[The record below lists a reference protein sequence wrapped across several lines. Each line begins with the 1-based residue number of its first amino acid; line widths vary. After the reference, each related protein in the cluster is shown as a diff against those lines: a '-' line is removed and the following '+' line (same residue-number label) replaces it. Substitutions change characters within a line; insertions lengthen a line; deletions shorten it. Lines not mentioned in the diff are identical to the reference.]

1 VALAARG
8 LREDDEG
15 RIAGRLEGAQ
25 LAAVRRQAI
34 GVLWRS
40 ALVALVLTGTAFLAA
55 RPSFLP
61 EPRE

>member
-8 LREDDEG
+8 LREDDDG
-15 RIAGRLEGAQ
+15 HIAGRLERAE

-55 RPSFLP
+55 SPSFLP
-61 EPRE
+61 RPGE